1 MPPPN
6 RPCRTSVRSA
16 DNPTRAESRLRE
28 RWMHGAQAFRLDIR
42 CFERITRHS
51 ENARLRKGRAGLEN
65 WQDSSRETPVTA
77 VETSSHA
84 RPLGRTVGL
93 TDNCPAKRV
102 PSRCGRRTAP
112 TLLFAIRVPNGA
124 LPFVSTVF
132 GNSPEPQI
140 VNDPKSLYQ
149 SPSGAHGPAFTQSCN
164 RRRSWREIRRSSTWA
179 RMCSQ
184 TGCGRLENRIFGN
197 GVVPEDCPDQILPR
211 FALALGIGL
220 IHETAIRRVEI
231 LARCRFSLHSALRE
245 HNQGSAHRK
254 MLFPGHTLDLNCQL
268 RRNRDA
274 LADGWRR
281 SSTCA

>member
-1 MPPPN
+1 MDNLMIIPQVRAPQSEPICNAPTDGASTAWKLSALGTGARLAHVLSPRIYRRLPSAIDCSGRLTGDSENAPPN

-102 PSRCGRRTAP
+102 TSRCVRRTAP
-112 TLLFAIRVPNGA
+112 TPLFDSGPKRRHALCKHSLRKLAGA
-124 LPFVSTVF
+124 A
-132 GNSPEPQI
+132 
-140 VNDPKSLYQ
+140 D
-149 SPSGAHGPAFTQSCN
+149 
-164 RRRSWREIRRSSTWA
+164 
-179 RMCSQ
+179 
-184 TGCGRLENRIFGN
+184 
-197 GVVPEDCPDQILPR
+197 
-211 FALALGIGL
+211 
-220 IHETAIRRVEI
+220 
-231 LARCRFSLHSALRE
+231 
-245 HNQGSAHRK
+245 RK
-254 MLFPGHTLDLNCQL
+254 
-268 RRNRDA
+268 
-274 LADGWRR
+274 
-281 SSTCA
+281 